1 MKAKFIFIILITTV
15 FFIACKENENLEV
28 VNPDSVL
35 TDEEYTNQWIYD
47 KMSRIYLWNDE
58 LPASPDY
65 TQSPEKFFYNIL
77 YRYGDVNGDRFSWIE
92 EDKSKKTT
100 EEAKAEKAKA
110 LYADVSLGFDCLPML
125 YFPKNEKNISSSIG
139 LFVITVNEKSDAQA
153 KGLKRGQVIYQVNG
167 VDVDYE
173 NYKTI
178 LDNLASCTLGV
189 YNNDGIKKVLETFN
203 TSAPSPSPVF
213 ISKVITHSNVKIAY
227 LMYNAFERNSTDSE
241 DSYEYDIELI
251 QSIKNLK
258 EQGITEFVLDLR
270 YNPGGYLTS
279 AMDLASALVPNRS
292 AENIFVKEQYNAF
305 YTDSLR
311 TKYGESAFNEYFLD
325 KVYGTGVEIPELNL
339 TRLYVIATD
348 YTASASELI
357 IHGLKPYMDVFH
369 IGLTTVGKDK
379 GSQTIRSDDKRVLW
393 QLQPI
398 ISRLTDA
405 NGTGNYIDGLTPNYE
420 ISEWAE
426 GYQMVDAYSIDEN
439 DNRVDI
445 QLPLLSIWKGG
456 LHELGDP
463 SEPLLAAAIEQIQ
476 GVSRRKSL
484 KTSVQVNWVT
494 KRVPQVKPW
503 RKKAITLIDK

>member
-1 MKAKFIFIILITTV
+1 MKTKFAFIILITTL
-15 FFIACKENENLEV
+15 FFIACKDNEDIKV
-28 VNPDSVL
+28 VTPGSGP

-47 KMSRIYLWNDE
+47 IMSRIYLWNDE

-65 TQSPEKFFYNIL
+65 TQNPENFFYTIL
-77 YRYGDVNGDRFSWIE
+77 YKYGELSGDRFSWIE
-92 EDKSKKTT
+92 EDKSKKTA
-100 EEAKAEKAKA
+100 EDAKAEKAKA
-110 LYADVSLGFDCLPML
+110 LYTDVSLGFDCLPMP
-125 YFPKNEKNISSSIG
+125 YFPKNEQNVSSSIG

-153 KGLKRGQVIYQVNG
+153 KGLRRGQVIYQVNNT
-167 VDVDYE
+167 DVDYE

-178 LDNLASCTLGV
+178 LDNLTSCTLGV
-189 YNNDGIKKVLETFN
+189 YNKDGKKEVLETFSA
-203 TSAPSPSPVF
+203 SAPSPSPVF
-213 ISKVITHSNVKIAY
+213 ISKVITLPNVKIAY
-227 LMYNAFERNSTDSE
+227 LMYNAFERNSTDTE
-241 DSYEYDIELI
+241 NSYEYDIELI
-251 QSIKNLK
+251 QSIQNLK

-292 AENIFVKEQYNAF
+292 AENIFVKEQYNAY

-311 TKYGESAFNEYFLD
+311 TKYGENAFNEYFLD

-339 TRLYVIATD
+339 SRLYVIATD

-357 IHGLKPYMDVFH
+357 IHGLRPYMDVIH

-379 GSQTIRSDDKRVLW
+379 GSQTIKNNDKRVLW

-405 NGTGNYIDGLTPNYE
+405 KGTGNYISGLEPNHE

-426 GYQMVDAYSIDEN
+426 GYQMVDAYYVDEN
-439 DNRVDI
+439 GSTVDV
-445 QLPLLSIWKGG
+445 QLPLLSVWKGG

-463 SEPLLAAAIEQIQ
+463 SEPLLATAIEQIT
-476 GVSRRKSL
+476 GISHRKSL
-484 KTSVQVNWVT
+484 KTSVQLNWAA
-494 KRVPQVKPW
+494 KRVPRIEPW
-503 RKKAITLIDK
+503 KKKAITLIDK